1 MAERVV
7 YSNVN
12 TVQER
17 IRYWRSNIK
26 GLSLRE
32 FQKLVNAQLPGAEVS
47 LGTVSNYE
55 QVSSD
60 GVQRGGPRASFVGA
74 MKRAFPELR
83 LAWLLLGQGEPTRMA
98 QQLTGQGGLEGTGD
112 EAGGEDSLTGRV
124 LRRYPDLDL
133 LSPEASA
140 LFAAALARYAMGEP
154 DMHLT
159 EEHLIELAG
168 DLRWLLLL
176 PTTGWG
182 FEHEP
187 DYDRFS
193 AYCVAMLHALMQAM
207 PGSGQGD
214 PVADYQGS
222 GVRALREGRP
232 VKLGA

>member
-1 MAERVV
+1 M
-7 YSNVN
+7 N

-17 IRYWRSNIK
+17 VRYWRSTIK

-32 FQKLVNAQLPGAEVS
+32 FRKLVNQQLPGAEVS

-55 QVSSD
+55 QVTSD
-60 GVQRGGPRASFVGA
+60 SVRRGGPRASFAGA

-83 LAWLLLGQGEPTRMA
+83 LAWLLLGEGEPTELA
-98 QQLTGQGGLEGTGD
+98 QRLTGHGGLEGAS
-112 EAGGEDSLTGRV
+112 EAAAGEESLTGRV

-182 FEHEP
+182 FDHEP

-193 AYCVAMLHALMQAM
+193 EYCVAMLHALMQAM
-207 PGSGQGD
+207 PGSGSGD
-214 PVADYQGS
+214 PVADYEGS
-222 GVRALREGRP
+222 ALSRMRKERP
-232 VKLGA
+232 VGLGV